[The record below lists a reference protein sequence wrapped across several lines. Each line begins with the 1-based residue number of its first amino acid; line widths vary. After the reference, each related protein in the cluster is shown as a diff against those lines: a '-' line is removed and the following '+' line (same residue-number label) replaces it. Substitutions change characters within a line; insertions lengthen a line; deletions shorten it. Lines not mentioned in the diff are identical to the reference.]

1 MSSFAQSMSEVEPF
15 ERDLKNSIRR
25 PGATLRAGFLAP
37 PRCALQKGQRLPPGT
52 QRPDR
57 RPDLFGRTMRRTP
70 RHSEQ
75 GHPLLGGWKPRAEL
89 TKPRPGAPRPAKAG
103 CRPSQQL
110 GRLPACVATTPPD
123 PQRDLFLNRKQVRS
137 QVKNDA
143 DVF

>member
-1 MSSFAQSMSEVEPF
+1 MSPRFNIGNMEP
-15 ERDLKNSIRR
+15 LLIHVAIAM
-25 PGATLRAGFLAP
+25 PAA
-37 PRCALQKGQRLPPGT
+37 RCAAQPLARLQWPPLVLLYNGALGL
-52 QRPDR
+52 R
-57 RPDLFGRTMRRTP
+57 RPDLFGRTMRRTR